1 MKIHVFVMNEAGRI
15 VGGLLTSSERTAA
28 EYINR
33 KQANG
38 LLTIKTVRQ

>member
-1 MKIHVFVMNEAGRI
+1 MNEAGRI
-15 VGGLLTSSERTAA
+15 VGGLLTSNERTAA